1 MTKIKI
7 IKREDAGLTK
17 SPPTNKKAS
26 RRPKKPRSVESTIK
40 DWITERR
47 ENDDAENRSRNSQL
61 ATWKT
66 DNRVP
71 AKAA

>member
-7 IKREDAGLTK
+7 IKREEAGLK
-17 SPPTNKKAS
+17 KPPPTNKKAS
-26 RRPKKPRSVESTIK
+26 QRAKKPRSVESTIK

-61 ATWKT
+61 ATWNT
-66 DNRVP
+66 DRVP

>member
-7 IKREDAGLTK
+7 IKRDEATITK
-17 SPPTNKKAS
+17 SPPTNKKANQ
-26 RRPKKPRSVESTIK
+26 RPKKPRSVENTIK

-61 ATWKT
+61 ATWST
-66 DNRVP
+66 DDVP